1 MKTFPPNES
10 ASWSGSVVSE
20 LAPELTVPVLG
31 LYGGKDQGIP
41 TDQVEKMRAQLKEA
55 GNPSQII
62 VYPDAGHAFLADY
75 RPSYDPKA
83 SADAWAKMLAF
94 FKAHGVA

>member
-1 MKTFPPNES
+1 
-10 ASWSGSVVSE
+10 

-41 TDQVEKMRAQLKEA
+41 NDQVEKMRAALQEA
-55 GNPSQII
+55 GNPSQSV

-75 RPSYDPKA
+75 RPSYDKPA
-83 SADAWAKMLAF
+83 ADDGWKRVLAW
-94 FKAHGVA
+94 FKY